1 MVSQAARDGNFQKEV
16 LPLSIGMGMGMGRG
30 RGRSRGRGISSPRL
44 LVGSD
49 SGFQILVVIYILGHD
64 MTLHSLR

>member
-16 LPLSIGMGMGMGRG
+16 LPLSIGMGRG
-30 RGRSRGRGISSPRL
+30 KGISSPRL
-44 LVGSD
+44 LVVSD
-49 SGFQILVVIYILGHD
+49 PGFQILVVIYILGHD